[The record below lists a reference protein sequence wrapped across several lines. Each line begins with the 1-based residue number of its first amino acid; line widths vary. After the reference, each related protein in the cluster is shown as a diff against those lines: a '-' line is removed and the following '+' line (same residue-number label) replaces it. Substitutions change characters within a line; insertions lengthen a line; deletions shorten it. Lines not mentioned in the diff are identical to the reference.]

1 LSSKVSF
8 YLNKNI
14 TLDLICYFYE
24 ISISKIVEDYG
35 SKVQKVNENASKFWD
50 LIEKR
55 LSSLMRKAAEI
66 ACNQGLIK
74 EIVKHK
80 YFVSSKYFT

>member
-1 LSSKVSF
+1 MLF
-8 YLNKNI
+8 
-14 TLDLICYFYE
+14 FYE
-24 ISISKIVEDYG
+24 LSISKIVEDYG